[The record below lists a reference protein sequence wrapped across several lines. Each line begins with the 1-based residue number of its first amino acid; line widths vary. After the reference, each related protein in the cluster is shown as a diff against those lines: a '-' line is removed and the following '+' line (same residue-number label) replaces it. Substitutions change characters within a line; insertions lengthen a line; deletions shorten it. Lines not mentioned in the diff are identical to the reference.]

1 MEILKQKM
9 KKMWMGVTII
19 VVAAVLI
26 ELITFATYVYT
37 KRTVGWKTAERAAE
51 SMKEMQ
57 RISEMKAR
65 VETAVQTTVGSVE
78 ENLQNPDE
86 LYRICAKLV
95 HRNDHIIGSAVA
107 LSPGFYQQGSTEFA
121 AFAFQSN
128 DNSPVTTK
136 QLPYD
141 YETWEWF
148 ATPMKKDTL
157 WWSEPYYDEGGS
169 DMLIYT
175 FSAPLHNKQHECVG
189 VLTADVNF
197 KEMVSGISVDDTLF
211 DRFHLWTLLSQL
223 LCMAL
228 IMLIVWRSSKS
239 IRQLNKV
246 QTKQDLMTKELQ
258 IASDIQ
264 KTMLPVTSQQEDER
278 HHLDIRVKLLSASDV
293 SADLYDYFYTGR
305 SLVFC
310 LGDVPGNNVRASMMM
325 AVTRSVFRTAAA
337 TVATT
342 SDIPSPAAIVRA
354 VNKSLCSIQESQM
367 FTTLFVGVLNLDTDC
382 LTYCNAGHPQP
393 VILSPTDGAQQLEI
407 KPNVPVGI
415 VEDYEYEEL
424 NITLTKDS
432 TMFFYTDG
440 LYETEN
446 TFHELFGMK
455 RMMIRLKKSAESNES
470 PKDIVERMTADVEKF
485 RGNAKRIDD
494 AVMVVI
500 KAIG

>member
-1 MEILKQKM
+1 MEHIKQKI

-26 ELITFATYVYT
+26 ELISFATYVYT
-37 KRTVGWKTAERAAE
+37 KRTVGRKTAEHAAE
-51 SMKEMQ
+51 NMKEMH
-57 RISEMKAR
+57 RISDMKAR
-65 VETAVQTTVGSVE
+65 VETAVLTTVGSVE

-86 LYRICAKLV
+86 FYRICAKLV
-95 HRNDHIIGSAVA
+95 YHNKHIIGSAVA
-107 LSPGFYQQGSTEFA
+107 LSPGFYQQGSSDFA

-148 ATPMKKDTL
+148 ATPIKKDTI
-157 WWSEPYYDEGGS
+157 WWSDPYYDDGGS
-169 DMLIYT
+169 DMLICT

-197 KEMVSGISVDDTLF
+197 KEMVSGFSANDTMF

-223 LCMAL
+223 LCIAL
-228 IMLIVWRSSKS
+228 IVLIVWRSSKS
-239 IRQLNKV
+239 IHLLNRMHTE
-246 QTKQDLMTKELQ
+246 QELMTKELQ

-264 KTMLPVTSQQEDER
+264 KAMLPVTSQQENER
-278 HHLDIRVKLLSASDV
+278 HHLDIIVKLLSASEV
-293 SADLYDYFYTGR
+293 SADLYDYFYTEH

-325 AVTRSVFRTAAA
+325 AVTRSVFRTAAS

-354 VNKSLCSIQESQM
+354 INKSLCSIQESQI
-367 FTTLFVGVLNLDTDC
+367 FTTLFVGVLNLDTAC
-382 LTYCNAGHPQP
+382 LTCCNAGHPQP
-393 VILSPTDGAQQLEI
+393 VILSPTSGVRQLELN
-407 KPNVPVGI
+407 PNVPVGI
-415 VEDYEYEEL
+415 VEDYEYEDL
-424 NITLTKDS
+424 NITLSKDS

-446 TFHELFGMK
+446 NFHEIFGMK
-455 RMMIRLKKSAESNES
+455 RMMIRLKKSAENDES
-470 PKDIVERMTADVEKF
+470 PKNIVERMTADVEKF